1 MGRLYKVSEVARMLN
16 VHRVTVLRWI
26 CDKKI
31 RAIRIGKLW
40 MIPEEEVRRLLG
52 GKQEDV
58 AVLYARI
65 SREDQ
70 KGDLEKQLKTLE
82 QYATAR
88 GYKIA
93 EMITDIASG
102 LNENRN
108 GLKKLIELAKE
119 GKFNIL
125 VITYP
130 DRLTRFGFK
139 YLEELFTAYGV
150 RIETVFM
157 TEKSPK
163 EELLEDLLFI
173 VTSFAGKLY
182 GIRSH
187 KKRKLVQGFKQ
198 LLKEIEGE

>member
-1 MGRLYKVSEVARMLN
+1 MTRLYKVSEVARMLN